1 MEITLKSLIG
11 DYSQNDGDALMT
23 RQGKA
28 LDLLISNLQPR
39 HFEHCSRQRLF
50 YAANQAAQAVTV
62 ALATTY
68 TGLCLSN
75 PIQSNVVLVPV
86 QVGIALSVAPAAIA
100 PIGLI
105 GGYSATTDVTHT
117 TPLVPGQGILK
128 GAAGTAKADAS
139 ATIPTPV
146 WLQQLMGGFTAAA
159 LPAVSPSLIDLQ
171 GAWIIPPGGFIAIGA
186 LTAVTGLFSIN
197 WLELPVKMIQ

>member
-1 MEITLKSLIG
+1 MENRLESLVG
-11 DYSQNDGDALMT
+11 EYVQNDGDAVRT

-28 LDLLISNLQPR
+28 LDLIVSNLQPR

-50 YAANQAAQAVTV
+50 YAANQAAQAVSV

-105 GGYSATTDVTHT
+105 GGYSTTDVAHT
-117 TPLVPGQGILK
+117 AALIPGQGLLK
-128 GAAGTAKADAS
+128 GAAGVAKADS
-139 ATIPTPV
+139 QATIPTPV
-146 WLQQLMGGFTAAA
+146 WLQQLMGGFTAGAF
-159 LPAVSPSLIDLQ
+159 PATSPALIDLQ
-171 GAWIIPPGGFIAIGA
+171 GAWVIPPGAFIAIGA

-197 WLELPVKMIQ
+197 WLELPIRMIQ

>member
-1 MEITLKSLIG
+1 MENRLESLVG
-11 DYSQNDGDALMT
+11 EYTQNDGDAVRT

-28 LDLLISNLQPR
+28 LDLIVSNLQPR
-39 HFEHCSRQRLF
+39 LFEHCSRQRLF

-75 PIQSNVVLVPV
+75 PIQSNVCLVPV
-86 QVGIALSVAPAAIA
+86 QVGISLSVAPAAIA

-105 GGYSATTDVTHT
+105 GGYSTTDVAHT
-117 TPLVPGQGILK
+117 AALTPGQGLLK
-128 GAAGTAKADAS
+128 GSAGVGKADSS

-159 LPAVSPSLIDLQ
+159 LPATSPALIDLQ

-197 WLELPVKMIQ
+197 WLELPIRMIQ